1 MFSIRPYEPRDE
13 AEWLQCRLLSFF
25 DTDYYDDV
33 KIAKTPLPSDSIQLV
48 AEQGGRIIGLID
60 VELSCELGGNLAS
73 DLATIDSI
81 AVLPDARRR
90 GIGRALFDRAIS
102 LLPTQVRQLDA
113 WTRESPA
120 ANAWY
125 RESGFVEDQVYLHVY
140 RGEGDPE
147 FAGPAGLSS
156 PEIAF
161 MHAPLGLEAE
171 LRASY
176 KRVYRCRRYVQ
187 SVGV

>member
-1 MFSIRPYEPRDE
+1 MLSIRPYEPRDE

-33 KIAKTPLPSDSIQLV
+33 KIAKTPLPNGSIQLV
-48 AEQGGRIIGLID
+48 AEQGGRVVGLID
-60 VELSCELGGNLAS
+60 VELGGELGG

-90 GIGRALFDRAIS
+90 GIGRALLDRAIS
-102 LLPTQVRQLDA
+102 LLPDHVRQLDA

-125 RESGFVEDQVYLHVY
+125 RESGFVEEQVYLHVY
-140 RGEGDPE
+140 RSEGDPE
-147 FAGPAGLSS
+147 FAGPAGPSS

>member
-1 MFSIRPYEPRDE
+1 MSIRPYEPRDE

-33 KIAKTPLPSDSIQLV
+33 KIAKTPLPSGSIQLV
-48 AEQGGRIIGLID
+48 VEQEGRIVGLID
-60 VELSCELGGNLAS
+60 VELDGELGG
-73 DLATIDSI
+73 DLRGDRATIDSI
-81 AVLPDARRR
+81 AVPPDARRH
-90 GIGRALFDRAIS
+90 GVGRALLERAIG
-102 LLPTQVRQLDA
+102 LLPARVRQLDA

-125 RESGFVEDQVYLHVY
+125 RHSGFVEEQVYLHVY

-156 PEIAF
+156 PVLAF
-161 MHAPLGLEAE
+161 MHAPLALEVE
-171 LRASY
+171 LRATY
-176 KRVYRCRRYVQ
+176 ARVYRCRRYVQ
-187 SVGV
+187 SVRV

>member
-1 MFSIRPYEPRDE
+1 MFSIRPYDPRDE

-33 KIAKTPLPSDSIQLV
+33 KIAKTPLPSDSIELV
-48 AEQGGRIIGLID
+48 AEQEGRIVGLID
-60 VELSCELGGNLAS
+60 VKLSG

-81 AVLPDARRR
+81 AVLPDARRH
-90 GIGRALFDRAIS
+90 GIGRALLDRAIT
-102 LLPTQVRQLDA
+102 LLPDHVRQVDA

-125 RESGFVEDQVYLHVY
+125 RDSGFVEDQMYLHVF

-156 PEIAF
+156 PALAF
-161 MHAPLGLEAE
+161 MHAPLELELE
-171 LRASY
+171 LRATY
-176 KRVYRCRRYVQ
+176 ARVYRCRRYLQ
-187 SVGV
+187 GVGD

>member
-1 MFSIRPYEPRDE
+1 VLSIRPYEPRDE

-33 KIAKTPLPSDSIQLV
+33 KIAKTPLPSGSIQLV
-48 AEQGGRIIGLID
+48 AEQEGRVVGLID
-60 VELSCELGGNLAS
+60 VELGV

-81 AVLPDARRR
+81 AVLPDAWRH
-90 GIGRALFDRAIS
+90 GIGRALLDRAIG
-102 LLPTQVRQLDA
+102 LLPGHVRLLDA

-125 RESGFVEDQVYLHVY
+125 RHSGFVEEQVYLHVF

-156 PEIAF
+156 PVIAF
-161 MHAPLGLEAE
+161 MHAPLELEVE
-171 LRASY
+171 LRATY
-176 KRVYRCRRYVQ
+176 ARVYRCRRYVR